1 MFFFD
6 DDALKKEKYRDYI
19 KYFFQQIIIFKEMGG
34 GPIQREREGER
45 ESAKDFKRDREI
57 LHDRHRDSSTY
68 YFSLSLSFS
77 LAREIFQERG

>member
-19 KYFFQQIIIFKEMGG
+19 KYFFQQIIIFKEMGRE
-34 GPIQREREGER
+34 PNSEREGER

-57 LHDRHRDSSTY
+57 LHDRDRDSSTY

>member
-45 ESAKDFKRDREI
+45 ERGRE
-57 LHDRHRDSSTY
+57 RERERFQERQRDSS
-68 YFSLSLSFS
+68 
-77 LAREIFQERG
+77 